1 MFKKQVCLIVFIA
14 ENDWYGFIQNFD
26 FPRGVFLPFQIV
38 GEKPRRVFWKIQIDF
53 FELLFITMHNKRY
66 IKNFQHYIVPLEEKE
81 NSPAGFFPRGVF
93 PPQNKMGEK
102 PCGVFYPK
110 IIFLAQRSILHSV
123 FKVVRVLYQN
133 SEIFQ
138 FLPWW
143 EILKYTLPK
152 WQCIIV
158 RLMAENVLLPAKEFC
173 RHIVS

>member
-1 MFKKQVCLIVFIA
+1 MFKKQVCLIVIIA
-14 ENDWYGFIQNFD
+14 ENDWYGLIPNFD

-110 IIFLAQRSILHSV
+110 IIVSV
-123 FKVVRVLYQN
+123 FSSKKHFTLCVQVVRVLYQN
-133 SEIFQ
+133 REISISP
-138 FLPWW
+138 LVRN
-143 EILKYTLPK
+143 PK
-152 WQCIIV
+152 IYV
-158 RLMAENVLLPAKEFC
+158 TKMAMYHC
-173 RHIVS
+173 